1 MIKISGGLEKGKHLS
16 ALGGRDLRP
25 TGAKV
30 RQALFNILGD
40 KIIHSNFLDLF
51 AGTGAIGIEAL
62 SRGADHSTF
71 VEKNKDHFKL
81 LKTNIDLFQFTD
93 KSTLLCLDVFKYK
106 ISEAHASASAER
118 GVRGHWEQSEQ
129 APEYKKDVLFDIV
142 FLDPPYLAGLLEK
155 LLPVLGESDMI
166 QKSGIMVVEHFK
178 KISLKDQYGHF
189 SQMKH
194 YPYGDTIL
202 SVYQYR

>member
-1 MIKISGGLEKGKHLS
+1 MIKISGGLEKGKPVS
-16 ALGGRDLRP
+16 VLGGRDLRP

-40 KIIHSNFLDLF
+40 KIVHSNFLDLF

-62 SRGADHSTF
+62 SRGADYATF

-81 LKTNIDLFQFTD
+81 LKTNVDFFQFTQRA
-93 KSTLLCLDVFKYK
+93 TLLHVDAFKYG
-106 ISEAHASASAER
+106 ISGAT
-118 GVRGHWEQSEQ
+118 G
-129 APEYKKDVLFDIV
+129 LFDIV

-155 LLPVLGESDMI
+155 LLPVLGQSDMI

-178 KISLKDQYGHF
+178 KISLKDEYGRF
-189 SQMKH
+189 SQMKR
-194 YPYGDTIL
+194 YPYGDSIL
-202 SVYQYR
+202 SVYLYR

>member
-16 ALGGRDLRP
+16 VLGGHDLRP

-81 LKTNIDLFQFTD
+81 LKKNIDLFQFTH

-106 ISEAHASASAER
+106 ISEAPGSASAER
-118 GVRGHWEQSEQ
+118 GVRGHWERSEQ

-178 KISLKDQYGHF
+178 KISLKDDYGHF
-189 SQMKH
+189 SQMKR